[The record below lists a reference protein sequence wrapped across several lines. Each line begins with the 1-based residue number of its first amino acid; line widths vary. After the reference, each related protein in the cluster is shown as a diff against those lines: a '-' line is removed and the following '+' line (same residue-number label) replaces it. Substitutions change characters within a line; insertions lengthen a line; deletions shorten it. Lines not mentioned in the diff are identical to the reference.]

1 MPKGFP
7 PATIEGMRGILVAAF
22 TVFSCLGL
30 ALEVNLLEVE
40 LQARPGAVLPF
51 SFIVRNELSQRE
63 QVVLYLGDWDRDEFG
78 ENRFYEPGTLPRSSA
93 HWTSV
98 APTSFVLGP
107 GEVQEIQ
114 GTVQVPKEAEPGAY
128 WAIVFVQ
135 GEPRLVPYQGVMVT
149 VTRRIGIKIYVTVE
163 PAEARAEPRGLEV
176 RGLNPLWA
184 WVKFANIGTKNL
196 REVRASLR
204 VIDIQGRTVAE
215 ASSAPVPCLP
225 GAERWIRLDTN
236 FRPEPGVYQV
246 LAIVDYGGEELLAI
260 PLRLSVRPLTLFPL
274 EDGLGLPRDL
284 DGDGFYED
292 INGDGAFTEA
302 DFEVFSRNLQSPA
315 VRANLRAFD
324 FNNDGAIDEKDLDAL
339 RELLALGAKVPPGK

>member
-1 MPKGFP
+1 M
-7 PATIEGMRGILVAAF
+7 
-22 TVFSCLGL
+22 
-30 ALEVNLLEVE
+30 
-40 LQARPGAVLPF
+40 ARPSAALPF
-51 SFIVRNELSQRE
+51 SFIVRNELSQPE

-93 HWTSV
+93 QWTSV
-98 APTSFVLGP
+98 APASFVLGP
-107 GEVQEIQ
+107 GEVREIQ
-114 GTVQVPKEAEPGAY
+114 GTVQVPKEVEPGTY

-135 GEPRLVPYQGVMVT
+135 GEPRLVSYQGVMVT
-149 VTRRIGIKIYVTVE
+149 VTRRIGIKIYVIVE
-163 PAEARAEPRGLEV
+163 PTEARAELRGLEV

-184 WVKFANIGTKNL
+184 WVKFANTGTKNL
-196 REVRASLR
+196 RAVRASLR
-204 VIDIQGRTVAE
+204 VIDVQGRTVAE
-215 ASSAPVPCLP
+215 ASSSPVPCLP

-246 LAIVDYGGEELLAI
+246 LATVDYGGEELLAI

-274 EDGLGLPRDL
+274 EEGLGLPRDL

-292 INGDGAFTEA
+292 IDGDGAFTQA
-302 DFEVFSRNLQSPA
+302 DLEVFSRNLQSPM

-339 RELLALGAKVPPGK
+339 RGLLAHGAKVPSSK